1 MVNNHHVFVHGTSIF
16 RGCVMIRDGR
26 TEARIELWD
35 IIRNDI
41 YIVKTPRNI
50 SVIQRIGD
58 NKIPVPVFNDPLF
71 IQFRKI
77 I

>member
-1 MVNNHHVFVHGTSIF
+1 
-16 RGCVMIRDGR
+16 MIRDGR

-58 NKIPVPVFNDPLF
+58 NKIPVPVLNDPLF